1 MTDPAQ
7 LVEEFA
13 RVLNQILSLPL
24 QDSPRIENRAPAPAA
39 GAPDLSG
46 PGGELFKLEEVEARN
61 DWLVRVKCLGH
72 PWASIK
78 AKGSDA
84 APCEILRGL
93 TKHGPRGF
101 GIKGEQYKDG
111 KYDSFR
117 NVQVW
122 EEGPNGHWAEV
133 RS

>member
-13 RVLNQILSLPL
+13 RVLNQILSLPR
-24 QDSPRIENRAPAPAA
+24 QDSPRIENRAPAQSAS
-39 GAPDLSG
+39 APDLSG
-46 PGGELFKLEEVEARN
+46 PGGILYKLEDVEVRN
-61 DWLVRVKCLGH
+61 DWLVRVKCHGQ

-78 AKGSDA
+78 AKGPDA

-93 TKHGPRGF
+93 TKHGPCGF

-117 NVQVW
+117 NVEVW

>member
-13 RVLNQILSLPL
+13 RVLNQILSLPH

-46 PGGELFKLEEVEARN
+46 PGGELFRLEAVEARN
-61 DWLVRVKCLGH
+61 DWLVRVKCAGQ

-78 AKGSDA
+78 AKGDDA
-84 APCEILRGL
+84 APCEVLRGL
-93 TKHGPRGF
+93 VQHGPRGF

-111 KYDSFR
+111 KYESFR
-117 NVQVW
+117 NVRVW